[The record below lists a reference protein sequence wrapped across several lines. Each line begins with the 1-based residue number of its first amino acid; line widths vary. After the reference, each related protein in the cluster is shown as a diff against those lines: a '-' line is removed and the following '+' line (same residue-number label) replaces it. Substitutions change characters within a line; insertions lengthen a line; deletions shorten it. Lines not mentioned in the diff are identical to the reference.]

1 LSTRRKEMKKTMIRD
16 ACLWAVLTATIAFA
30 QTDGTPPCDKGLE
43 SEHPALG
50 ANAVVV
56 WNAVADNSIAVIGGK
71 SPQQGS
77 VENAIVQI
85 AVYDAVN
92 AICGYPFTV
101 YAIKPDVRVPAL
113 PEAAVAAAAHDVL
126 VALYPAQAVALD
138 QQYTD
143 YLRAIPGHNEA
154 KLNGIAVGQQTAAGI
169 LALRA
174 NDGRNAGTGWNPP
187 PPGPGIWQPTPPGF
201 LPAATPWI
209 RFVTPWTMTSPSQFR
224 VPPPPALDSD
234 VWVHDYDE
242 TKAYGGAISS
252 TRTAEQT
259 DLAEF
264 VGGPGV
270 HPMLQWHGTW
280 RGIAS
285 DQGLSVL
292 DAARLFAMLSATAS
306 DALIGCWDSKFQY
319 AFWRPVTA
327 IRAGGGNPDL
337 IADPTWIGLVTTPN
351 HPEYPAAH
359 GCFSGSVV
367 EVLTGFFG
375 SDQLHFTMSSAAPGL
390 LQPVR
395 SYDRFSQ
402 ALTDILDARIY
413 GGMHYRNSTAVGAEL
428 GRQVARQTLEH
439 FFLPRNHE

>member
-1 LSTRRKEMKKTMIRD
+1 MRKLTIGYF
-16 ACLWAVLTATIAFA
+16 CLWVVLTATMAFA
-30 QTDGTPPCDKGLE
+30 QRAGASMCDNGLE
-43 SEHPALG
+43 SVHPALG
-50 ANAVVV
+50 TNAVVY

-77 VENAIVQI
+77 VESAIVQI

-101 YAIKPDVRVPAL
+101 YAVKPEVQVPAL
-113 PEAAVAAAAHDVL
+113 PEAAVATAVHDVL

-138 QQYTD
+138 QQYLD
-143 YLRAIPGHNEA
+143 YLGAIPGQHEG
-154 KLNGIAVGQQTAAGI
+154 KLNGIAVGQQTASGI

-174 NDGRNAGTGWNPP
+174 NDGRNAGPGWTPP
-187 PPGPGIWQPTPPGF
+187 PAGPGIWQPTPPGF

-209 RFVTPWTMTSPSQFR
+209 RFVTPWTMTGPSQFR
-224 VPPPPALDSD
+224 APPPPALDSE
-234 VWVHDYDE
+234 VWLHDYDE
-242 TKAYGGAISS
+242 TKSYGGAIGSA
-252 TRTAEQT
+252 RTPEQT

-264 VGGPGV
+264 IGGPGV

-292 DAARLFAMLSATAS
+292 GAARLFAMLSTASS

-337 IADPTWIGLVTTPN
+337 IADSTWIGLVTTPN

-359 GCFSGSVV
+359 GCFSSSVV
-367 EVLTGFFG
+367 EVLTEYFG
-375 SDQLHFTMSSAAPGL
+375 SDDLHFTMSSPAPGL

-395 SYDRFSQ
+395 SYDHFSQ
-402 ALTDILDARIY
+402 VLTDILNARIY
-413 GGMHYRNSTAVGAEL
+413 GGMHYRNSTVFGSEL
-428 GRQVARQTLEH
+428 GRRVARQTVEH
-439 FFLPRNHE
+439 FFLPRNDE